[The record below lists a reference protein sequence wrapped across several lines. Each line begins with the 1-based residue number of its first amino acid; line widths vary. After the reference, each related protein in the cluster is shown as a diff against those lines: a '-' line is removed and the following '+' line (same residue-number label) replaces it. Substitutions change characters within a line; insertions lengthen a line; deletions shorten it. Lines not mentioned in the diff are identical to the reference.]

1 MARVV
6 YEKLNGWQRLC
17 AILLTPLTRMLARRR
32 YSGAQ
37 RFAGTG
43 AALLVANH
51 VSHLDPVFDVIYVRS
66 AGRVPHVLAKASLF
80 KIPILGRVVA
90 GSDQI
95 PVERGSGAG
104 QAALEPATQALRDGK
119 VVVIY
124 PEGTVTKDPDRWPM
138 RPRPGVA
145 ALALSGDFPV
155 IPVVH
160 WGTQDLYDSYAT
172 GRKFHPW
179 PRKTIKV
186 IAGDPID
193 LSAFRGRPVDAR
205 AIRDVSYLIMG
216 TIRDMLAEVRGE
228 PAPETFFDPKKADR
242 LRQSGGDATV
252 GGTGAATVGGT
263 GDATVGGPGAAVQA
277 GPTGDAGGAA
287 GGVADAGAAED
298 GGPRS

>member
-1 MARVV
+1 MPRVV

-17 AILLTPLTRMLARRR
+17 AILLTPLTRMLSRRR
-32 YSGAQ
+32 YFGAE

-51 VSHLDPVFDVIYVRS
+51 ISHLDPVFDVIYVRS
-66 AGRVPHVLAKASLF
+66 AGRVPHVLAKASLW
-80 KIPILGRVVA
+80 KIPILGRIVA

-95 PVERGSGAG
+95 PVERGGGAG
-104 QAALEPATQALRDGK
+104 QAALEPAIQALRDGK

-160 WGTQDLYDSYAT
+160 WGTQEIYDSYT
-172 GRKFHPW
+172 SGRKFHPW
-179 PRKTIKV
+179 PRKRVQV

-193 LSAFRGRPVDAR
+193 LSPYRGKPVDAR

-228 PAPETFFDPKKADR
+228 PAPDSFFDPKKAE
-242 LRQSGGDATV
+242 RQQRASGDAAVAGPV
-252 GGTGAATVGGT
+252 GGSVSGSVAGSVADGPSDAVEDA
-263 GDATVGGPGAAVQA
+263 GDAV
-277 GPTGDAGGAA
+277 GDAVSDPADGA
-287 GGVADAGAAED
+287 GRD
-298 GGPRS
+298 GGPPS